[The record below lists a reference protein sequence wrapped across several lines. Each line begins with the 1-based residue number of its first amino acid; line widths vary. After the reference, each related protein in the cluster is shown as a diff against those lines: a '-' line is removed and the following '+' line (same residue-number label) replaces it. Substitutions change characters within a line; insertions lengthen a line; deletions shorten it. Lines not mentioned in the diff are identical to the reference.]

1 MKSDK
6 NITISVMFIS
16 HLKFLELQTDE
27 DGNPICLLCDEKL
40 NTENDWIE
48 HIELEK
54 SKLIKNIAR

>member
-1 MKSDK
+1 MTNYFNYYD
-6 NITISVMFIS
+6 I
-16 HLKFLELQTDE
+16 LELQTDE

-40 NTENDWIE
+40 NSEHDWIE